1 MKTTKNLLFISILSI
16 ISCNNEKQKTIS
28 SSQLNINDLKKE
40 IIYDKNIESY
50 GVFLD
55 ISGNDSLNY
64 ESLPLS
70 MLLADDKNA
79 KANVMVFIQ
88 MVEVFN
94 KKKFSIK
101 MFKDLPEANRDFA
114 FYHLE
119 KAAAMGYFSGQVYLE
134 EIYRKGIGIEKNEM
148 KADSILNV
156 LRKQEG
162 YKDEHKLTVPGMR
175 DTE

>member
-1 MKTTKNLLFISILSI
+1 MKTTKTLLFILILSI
-16 ISCNNEKQKTIS
+16 ISCKNEKKTTIS

-40 IIYDKNIESY
+40 IIYDRNTESY
-50 GVFLD
+50 GIFLD

-101 MFKDLPEANRDFA
+101 KFKDLTEANRDFA

-119 KAAAMGYFSGQVYLE
+119 KAAGMGSFSGQVYLE
-134 EIYRKGIGIEKNEM
+134 EIYRNGIGIDKNER

-162 YKDEHKLTVPGMR
+162 YKDEHRLTIPGMR
-175 DTE
+175 EE